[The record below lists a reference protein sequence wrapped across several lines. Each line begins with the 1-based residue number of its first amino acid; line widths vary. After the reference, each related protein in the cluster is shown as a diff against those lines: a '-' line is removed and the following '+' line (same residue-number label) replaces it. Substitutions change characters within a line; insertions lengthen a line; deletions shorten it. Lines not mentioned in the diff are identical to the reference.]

1 MNPDLKQI
9 SILTDLAKSAA
20 LKAGEKIL
28 EVYHSDEIGLT
39 SKENHS
45 PLTLAD
51 QAAHQA
57 ILYVLEETG
66 LPILSEEG
74 ADIPY
79 QIRKD
84 WEYYWLVDPLDGTKE
99 FVKRNGEFTVNI
111 ALIHL
116 GKPIMGVVYA
126 PVLDWM
132 YWGSLESGA
141 WKQLGDQKPE
151 KLEKVTDITIKT
163 IVASRSHMNQ
173 ETKDFISQFPEAKV
187 INMGSSLKITMIAE
201 NKAQLYPRFGPTMEW
216 DTAAAHAI
224 VLAAGGEVIN
234 LSDGKSLLYN
244 KENLLNPSFLVRP
257 SKFHSETF

>member
-1 MNPDLKQI
+1 MNPDFKQI
-9 SILTDLAKSAA
+9 NILTELAKSAA
-20 LKAGEKIL
+20 LIAGKKIL

-39 SKENHS
+39 LKEDQS

-51 QAAHQA
+51 QAAHKV
-57 ILYVLEETG
+57 IVSVLEDTN

-79 QIRKD
+79 SIRKD

-126 PVLDWM
+126 PVLDWL
-132 YWGSLESGA
+132 YWGSKESGA
-141 WKQLGDQKPE
+141 WKQGGNQEPVRLS
-151 KLEKVTDITIKT
+151 KVTDNEIKT

-173 ETKDFISQFPEAKV
+173 ETKDFIAKYPKV
-187 INMGSSLKITMIAE
+187 KVTNMGSSLKITLVAE

-224 VLAAGGEVIN
+224 VLAMGGDVIN
-234 LSDGKSLLYN
+234 LPELTPLIYN
-244 KENLLNPSFLVRP
+244 KENLLNPSFLVVASTMLSP
-257 SKFHSETF
+257 G